1 MLKTHALAQ
10 TVSIVGNG
18 LKTEMRQKKDGSGS
32 YEYNEILFRV
42 ATKRDY
48 KGADGNYV
56 TDFILC
62 GIHGPLAKVFA
73 QYCTAMKADG
83 SGKLQSRRLLL
94 EGYVKEY
101 TRQVPLSALYITDA
115 NGNRQILNDIP
126 GLTVRQDGNIFE
138 VESFEFADA
147 NPNANA
153 SNNAVTATPVQAQIA
168 QPTIAQPIAPAVPAG
183 YTGAEQV
190 WS

>member
-1 MLKTHALAQ
+1 MLKSHALGN
-10 TVSIVGNG
+10 TVAIVNGG
-18 LKTEMRQKKDGSGS
+18 LKTEMRQKKDGTGT
-32 YEYNEILFRV
+32 YEYNEILFRF

-48 KGADGNYV
+48 KGADGQYV

-62 GIHGPLAKVFA
+62 AIHGPLAKVFA
-73 QYCTAMKADG
+73 QYCAGTKADG
-83 SGKLQSRRLLL
+83 SIQSRRLLL

-101 TRQVPLSALYITDA
+101 SKDITLDKLYVRDA
-115 NGNRQILNDIP
+115 NGNRQVLNNVP

-147 NPNANA
+147 NPAKA
-153 SNNAVTATPVQAQIA
+153 QGNAVTAMPIQTQVAPVQA
-168 QPTIAQPIAPAVPAG
+168 IAPVAPVVPAG
-183 YTGAEQV
+183 YDASQGP